1 MDFFCSSKDSFI
13 EPRDLLERT
22 LQLRNMKPEDLKLRE
37 TVIFSFIPEI
47 TKSLNKQLGVVEAE
61 GFPLLR
67 EKFYNPP
74 SPLYPFSIFG
84 SAVGAPYA
92 VMLMEQLIVL
102 GAKNFYFIG
111 FCGGI
116 GKEVRIGDLI
126 IPTEVVRE
134 EGTSYHYFP
143 GHVKV
148 EGDGQ
153 LVEQVQN
160 ITGQLGRRA
169 ITGPLWTTDALYR
182 ETMVKIERF
191 RERGVLGVDMETSA
205 VYAIAKYRRVKA
217 VALHVVSDLVG
228 REKWQT
234 SFGWKALIDS
244 SKMACNIL
252 IKACQE
258 SA

>member
-1 MDFFCSSKDSFI
+1 MDFFCPSKESYI

-22 LQLRNMKPEDLKLRE
+22 LQNRKMKVDDLKLRE

-47 TKSLNKQLGVVEAE
+47 TRSLNKQLGVIEAD

-74 SPLYPFSIFG
+74 SPHYPFSIFG

-102 GAKNFYFIG
+102 GAKRFYFIG

-116 GKEVRIGDLI
+116 GQEVKIGDLV
-126 IPTEVVRE
+126 IPTEVIRE

-148 EGDGQ
+148 EGDAQ
-153 LVEQVQN
+153 MAEQVQK
-160 ITGQLGRRA
+160 ITAQFGRKA

-182 ETMVKIERF
+182 ETMAKIERF
-191 RERGVLGVDMETSA
+191 REMGVLGVDMETSA
-205 VYAIAKYRRVKA
+205 VYAIAKYRQVKA
-217 VALHVVSDLVG
+217 VALHVVSDIVG

-244 SKMACNIL
+244 SKIACNIL
-252 IKACQE
+252 VKACQE
-258 SA
+258 AD